1 MGAEPDEIRREI
13 AATRAE
19 LAADVD
25 RLADR
30 TSPSRIIQ
38 RRTDRMREK
47 LYSVRE
53 RVMGTPSHAAHQ
65 ARYQAGHA
73 AHSVRETA
81 ADAAGTVRE
90 TAAGAVGT
98 VRETAAGA
106 ADSVKHGAQQAT
118 ELVRE
123 APEQAMRGTQGNPLA
138 AGLIA
143 FGAGLLA
150 ATLIPATEAEQRAAR
165 QVKEQAGDMMEPVK
179 EAVRESAQQLG
190 QEAKQVA
197 QEAVGQVRDTAGEAA
212 KATGDH
218 ARDQAHQVT
227 ETARSS
233 HGV

>member
-73 AHSVRETA
+73 AH
-81 ADAAGTVRE
+81 GVRE
-90 TAAGAVGT
+90 TAAGAAGA

-106 ADSVKHGAQQAT
+106 ADSVRHGAQQAT

-150 ATLIPATEAEQRAAR
+150 AALIPATEAEQRAAQ

>member
-81 ADAAGTVRE
+81 AGAA
-90 TAAGAVGT
+90 GT

-106 ADSVKHGAQQAT
+106 ADSVRHGAQQAT

-150 ATLIPATEAEQRAAR
+150 AALIPATEAEQRAAQ

-212 KATGDH
+212 KTTGDH

>member
-19 LAADVD
+19 LAADVN

-53 RVMGTPSHAAHQ
+53 RVMGTPTHAAHQ
-65 ARYQAGHA
+65 ARYQAGHTV
-73 AHSVRETA
+73 HGVRETA
-81 ADAAGTVRE
+81 ADAAD
-90 TAAGAVGT
+90 T

-106 ADSVKHGAQQAT
+106 ADTVRHGAQQAT
-118 ELVRE
+118 EMVRE

-150 ATLIPATEAEQRAAR
+150 AALIPATEAEQRAAQ
-165 QVKEQAGDMMEPVK
+165 QVKEQAGDMIEPVK

-190 QEAKQVA
+190 EEAKQAA

-212 KATGDH
+212 RATGDH
-218 ARDQAHQVT
+218 AREQAHQVT
-227 ETARSS
+227 DTARSS

>member
-53 RVMGTPSHAAHQ
+53 RVMGTPSHAVHQ

-73 AHSVRETA
+73 AH
-81 ADAAGTVRE
+81 GVRE
-90 TAAGAVGT
+90 TAAGAAGT

-106 ADSVKHGAQQAT
+106 ADSVRHGAQQAT

-150 ATLIPATEAEQRAAR
+150 AALIPATEAEQRAAQ